1 MLRPLR
7 DDRVPRCIRTSALGS
22 LLRDMEV
29 AAGASFATRRHTGL
43 PSYWSHARLDGPRLG
58 IEPRGCGLEPRPPA
72 AAWYLHIPA
81 AVPDTGP
88 LNPHFVRDVGAAFV
102 TIGAVLL
109 LAAPSRGVLLAVTLF
124 YVLHAAVH
132 VTDLAAG
139 RLDASHWLIDLP
151 GVFLPALVLGALCLP
166 RWWKEA
172 R

>member
-1 MLRPLR
+1 MGMRTIFRILGLLNLANGLWMLLAP
-7 DDRVPRCIRTSALGS
+7 
-22 LLRDMEV
+22 
-29 AAGASFATRRHTGL
+29 AG
-43 PSYWSHARLDGPRLG
+43 
-58 IEPRGCGLEPRPPA
+58 
-72 AAWYLHIPA
+72 WYLHLPA

-88 LNPHFVRDVGAAFV
+88 LNPHFVRDIGAAFV

-124 YVLHAAVH
+124 YVLHAVVH

-139 RLDASHWLIDLP
+139 RLGAGHWLIDLP

-166 RWWKEA
+166 RWWKEV